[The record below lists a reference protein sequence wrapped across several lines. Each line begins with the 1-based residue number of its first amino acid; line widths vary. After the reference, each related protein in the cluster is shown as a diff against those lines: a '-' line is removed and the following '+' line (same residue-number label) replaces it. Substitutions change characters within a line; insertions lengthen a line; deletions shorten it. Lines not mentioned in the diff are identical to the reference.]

1 MKKLLIIYPHWI
13 PSNLVGVQR
22 ARLIGNF
29 LPKYGWQP
37 IVVAVNPKYYEEP
50 LVPELK
56 KTVNDDVKVYWCDA
70 RKASSGH
77 LIGDIALRG
86 YKHLINKSI
95 EVIIREKPDFIWS
108 PLPSFYTALICRK
121 VHDRTG
127 IPYGL
132 DYMDPWVHDFPGAR
146 FPNKAWMAKRVA
158 QILEPIAVKKASLLT
173 GVTELSYSPVI
184 DRNPHLKGIVSGY
197 MPLGFDPNDYNHTPD
212 NKRLLWSDDGE
223 VLPIIYAGAF
233 LPQSHFYIDLLF
245 SVVADMRHDGVL
257 DTRIRFYFVGT
268 GKGNL
273 KTIADY
279 AAKYQ
284 IEDIVSEN
292 TERISYLEVLNNLS
306 NAFGVLAIGNREPHY
321 TASKIFQT
329 VLSGK
334 RVFPIFHR
342 DSTVIEI
349 LKEANADDFLVKYDK
364 SISDE
369 RFKYIIREAFTR
381 FISPDQI
388 WNPDFDSLSKYSAD
402 SSAAKLVKLIE
413 QALCQTNG

>member
-1 MKKLLIIYPHWI
+1 
-13 PSNLVGVQR
+13 
-22 ARLIGNF
+22 
-29 LPKYGWQP
+29 
-37 IVVAVNPKYYEEP
+37 
-50 LVPELK
+50 
-56 KTVNDDVKVYWCDA
+56 
-70 RKASSGH
+70 
-77 LIGDIALRG
+77 
-86 YKHLINKSI
+86 
-95 EVIIREKPDFIWS
+95 
-108 PLPSFYTALICRK
+108 
-121 VHDRTG
+121 
-127 IPYGL
+127 
-132 DYMDPWVHDFPGAR
+132 
-146 FPNKAWMAKRVA
+146 
-158 QILEPIAVKKASLLT
+158 
-173 GVTELSYSPVI
+173 
-184 DRNPHLKGIVSGY
+184 

-369 RFKYIIREAFTR
+369 KFKYIIREAFTR
-381 FISPDQI
+381 FILPDQI
-388 WNPDFDSLSKYSAD
+388 WNPTLTVSLNTRPIHQPQN
-402 SSAAKLVKLIE
+402 L
-413 QALCQTNG
+413 